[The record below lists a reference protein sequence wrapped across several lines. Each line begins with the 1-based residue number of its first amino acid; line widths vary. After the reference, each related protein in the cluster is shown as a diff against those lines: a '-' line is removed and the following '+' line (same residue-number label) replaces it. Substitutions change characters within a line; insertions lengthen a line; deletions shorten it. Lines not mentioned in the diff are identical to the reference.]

1 MPIKIPD
8 ALPASAILL
17 QENIACIESTQAEVQ
32 DIRALR
38 ILILNL
44 MPLKIETEI
53 HLLRMLSNSPLQ
65 VQIELLRIDDRAS
78 KNTPTDHMVS
88 FYQSFEAIK
97 HNKYDG
103 MIITGAPLGQM
114 AFEDVI
120 FWPKLQAILDWTE
133 TNVTSTMFLCWAVQA
148 AMFHF
153 YGVDKRLLP
162 QKLTGVYPHEVIR
175 PQSPIARGFDD
186 YFEAPHSRYAEV
198 PVADIQAQPE
208 LHIIAQS
215 ERAGAYL
222 FAHETG
228 KHLFVTGHS
237 EYEPDSLK
245 NEYLRDLDAG
255 LSPSIPEHYFVNDD
269 PDQSVKVTWKSHGSL
284 LFANWLNYYV
294 YQLSPFDLSK
304 IGIQRLVPPVA
315 LV

>member
-17 QENIACIESTQAEVQ
+17 QENIACIESTQAEIQ

-88 FYQSFEAIK
+88 FYQSFEAIQD
-97 HNKYDG
+97 NKYDG
-103 MIITGAPLGQM
+103 MIITGAPLGQV

-120 FWPKLQAILDWTE
+120 FWPKLQEILDWTE

-153 YGVDKRLLP
+153 YGVDKQLLP
-162 QKLTGVYPHEVIR
+162 EKLTGVYPHEVIR

-198 PVADIQAQPE
+198 PLADIEAQSE

-215 ERAGAYL
+215 AL
-222 FAHETG
+222 
-228 KHLFVTGHS
+228 
-237 EYEPDSLK
+237 
-245 NEYLRDLDAG
+245 AG
-255 LSPSIPEHYFVNDD
+255 LTCLPTKP
-269 PDQSVKVTWKSHGSL
+269 
-284 LFANWLNYYV
+284 ANTCL
-294 YQLSPFDLSK
+294 
-304 IGIQRLVPPVA
+304 
-315 LV
+315 

>member
-44 MPLKIETEI
+44 MPLKIETET

-65 VQIELLRIDDRAS
+65 VQIELLRIDDRSS

-114 AFEDVI
+114 SF
-120 FWPKLQAILDWTE
+120 
-133 TNVTSTMFLCWAVQA
+133 
-148 AMFHF
+148 
-153 YGVDKRLLP
+153 
-162 QKLTGVYPHEVIR
+162 
-175 PQSPIARGFDD
+175 
-186 YFEAPHSRYAEV
+186 
-198 PVADIQAQPE
+198 
-208 LHIIAQS
+208 
-215 ERAGAYL
+215 
-222 FAHETG
+222 
-228 KHLFVTGHS
+228 
-237 EYEPDSLK
+237 
-245 NEYLRDLDAG
+245 
-255 LSPSIPEHYFVNDD
+255 
-269 PDQSVKVTWKSHGSL
+269 
-284 LFANWLNYYV
+284 
-294 YQLSPFDLSK
+294 
-304 IGIQRLVPPVA
+304 
-315 LV
+315 

>member
-65 VQIELLRIDDRAS
+65 VQIELLRIDDRTS

-120 FWPKLQAILDWTE
+120 FWPQLQAILDWTE
-133 TNVTSTMFLCWAVQA
+133 TNVTSTMFLCWAV
-148 AMFHF
+148 
-153 YGVDKRLLP
+153 P
-162 QKLTGVYPHEVIR
+162 
-175 PQSPIARGFDD
+175 
-186 YFEAPHSRYAEV
+186 RYAEV
-198 PVADIQAQPE
+198 PVADVKAQSE

-269 PDQSVKVTWKSHGSL
+269 PNQSVKVTWKSHGSL

>member
-8 ALPASAILL
+8 ALPASAVLL

-78 KNTPTDHMVS
+78 KNTPNDHMVS
-88 FYQSFEAIK
+88 FYQPFEAIK
-97 HNKYDG
+97 NNKYDG

-120 FWPKLQAILDWTE
+120 FWPKLQEILDWTE

-153 YGVDKRLLP
+153 YGIDKRLLP

-198 PVADIQAQPE
+198 PIADIEAQPE
-208 LHIIAQS
+208 LHIIAHQS
-215 ERAGAYL
+215 VLALTCSLMKPASTCSSRGTPNMNPTRLRTSIYA
-222 FAHETG
+222 T
-228 KHLFVTGHS
+228 TP
-237 EYEPDSLK
+237 PDSPL
-245 NEYLRDLDAG
+245 LFLSTI
-255 LSPSIPEHYFVNDD
+255 LSMMILTSPS
-269 PDQSVKVTWKSHGSL
+269 K
-284 LFANWLNYYV
+284 
-294 YQLSPFDLSK
+294 
-304 IGIQRLVPPVA
+304 
-315 LV
+315 